1 MGASG
6 KMDAKIPPVAGELSL
21 RFRLRPAVRV
31 LACIQ
36 LSASPPWRTKR
47 QGTVLCL
54 DCVFSAVGESE
65 EQRALREKA
74 SPMAQNG
81 QAVRLFHKSPAFGR
95 CFVSRQMRKRLTAKP
110 GRCPDNTSH
119 SALTPILAPM
129 SAIPKPGMRVCP
141 GKLIQNR
148 SASQKC
154 ENSFKNRHHPTF
166 FFLV

>member
-1 MGASG
+1 
-6 KMDAKIPPVAGELSL
+6 
-21 RFRLRPAVRV
+21 VR
-31 LACIQ
+31 
-36 LSASPPWRTKR
+36 R

-54 DCVFSAVGESE
+54 DCAFSAVGESE

-74 SPMAQNG
+74 SPMVKKG

-119 SALTPILAPM
+119 SALTPILTLMAPFLAPM

-148 SASQKC
+148 SAS
-154 ENSFKNRHHPTF
+154 
-166 FFLV
+166 

>member
-1 MGASG
+1 MP
-6 KMDAKIPPVAGELSL
+6 DAETG
-21 RFRLRPAVRV
+21 
-31 LACIQ
+31 
-36 LSASPPWRTKR
+36 
-47 QGTVLCL
+47 GTVLCL
-54 DCVFSAVGESE
+54 DCAFSAVGESE

-95 CFVSRQMRKRLTAKP
+95 CFVSRQMRKRLTAKA

-119 SALTPILAPM
+119 SALTPILTLMIPILTLMAPFLAPM

-154 ENSFKNRHHPTF
+154 ENSFKNRYHPTF
-166 FFLV
+166 FSGII